1 VTSIQQRVDFGSSA
15 PAEDAGHRVMIMQTV
30 SVAVIA
36 LMAFAAYVTL
46 DGAIRIQQSLAAQIE
61 RIDRQSALFGRLTN
75 LVAQEALGDVRARRE
90 LSEAVN
96 AFESAPLDAA
106 SAAYV
111 AQARRI
117 AAMSPH
123 DPALAAHTAPQFLAS
138 QAPLQ
143 NAFNSE
149 ARESSDRANGQLS
162 ALRIMGAVI
171 CTIVLATLA
180 AGWLAV
186 FGPMARRLVRLVRDA
201 HELAGLAT
209 IDPLTGMLNKRS
221 FQARGAIEINKAR
234 RYGRPLSLLMIDADQ
249 LTAIEDQHGRDGGD
263 KVLQALTTSFFGGT
277 RISDLVAR
285 VDAEQFAILLPE
297 TSCEGAQLLAERLR
311 HKVSDL
317 TVEIDR
323 KVVACTISVG
333 VACAEKDASFLWPT
347 FKRADEA
354 LYEAKMRG
362 RNRVVVAA
370 AA

>member
-1 VTSIQQRVDFGSSA
+1 VISIQQRFDFGRSA
-15 PAEDAGHRVMIMQTV
+15 TAEGADRRVTIIHTLGVTV
-30 SVAVIA
+30 VA

-46 DGAIRIQQSLAAQIE
+46 DRAIRIQHSSAAQIE
-61 RIDRQSALFGRLTN
+61 LIERQSALSERVAN
-75 LVAQEALGDVRARRE
+75 LVAREALGDVNAQRE
-90 LSEAVN
+90 LSAAVN

-106 SAAYV
+106 GAYYI

-117 AAMSPH
+117 GAMSSH
-123 DPALAAHTAPQFLAS
+123 DPALAGHAAPLFLAL
-138 QAPLQ
+138 QAPLSKTFET
-143 NAFNSE
+143 A
-149 ARESSDRANGQLS
+149 ARASAERANGQVA
-162 ALRIMGAVI
+162 ALQMVGAAI

-180 AGWLAV
+180 AGSLVV
-186 FGPMARRLVRLVRDA
+186 FGPMARRIVRLVRDA

-317 TVEIDR
+317 TIEIDR